1 LSCFGSFNRT
11 AKLSIREA
19 LPDHGCGWRRKPP
32 VRRTGRHVCAGEI
45 MVLMARAALFSGY
58 PVTLRAA
65 SHIHG
70 VRMTVLSLPREAA
83 VELTPEDFQQIENAA
98 SKIPLQGAR
107 YPEELQKLVGPEQK
121 RATRMKRKKSMRVG
135 GVNSQEF

>member
-1 LSCFGSFNRT
+1 LGQVLDQLIEVAILVLFRILNRT

-32 VRRTGRHVCAGEI
+32 IRRTGRHVCAGEI

-70 VRMTVLSLPREAA
+70 VRMTVISLPREVTARMAVHAA
-83 VELTPEDFQQIENAA
+83 GMPQH
-98 SKIPLQGAR
+98 
-107 YPEELQKLVGPEQK
+107 
-121 RATRMKRKKSMRVG
+121 
-135 GVNSQEF
+135 